1 MHFLQIPVIHS
12 YSKIKSKKEKKGK
25 KSMYLEYLRENKQK
39 EKNKIT
45 HNASTQD
52 KNPYNKVSCFL
63 CVYTRI
69 FNSSD

>member
-1 MHFLQIPVIHS
+1 
-12 YSKIKSKKEKKGK
+12 
-25 KSMYLEYLRENKQK
+25 MYLEYLRENKQK

-52 KNPYNKVSCFL
+52 KNPYNKISCFL